1 MTPFLRK
8 LGPKIQFLRSFTNFF
23 WNYTGLQHKLLML
36 IESPNICDW
45 KSTKESKLGVVCGAK
60 FGTMWK
66 QRKTGISMGFLD
78 ILHEVYIYKH
88 EVVCRNTWVKIE
100 GWIS

>member
-1 MTPFLRK
+1 MICFSYFCQKSCFSFRAWPIMTPFLRK

-60 FGTMWK
+60 FGTM
-66 QRKTGISMGFLD
+66 
-78 ILHEVYIYKH
+78 
-88 EVVCRNTWVKIE
+88 
-100 GWIS
+100 

>member
-45 KSTKESKLGVVCGAK
+45 NGNQLKKVNWVSSVGQNLVQCEKTKKNWY
-60 FGTMWK
+60 FN
-66 QRKTGISMGFLD
+66 GF
-78 ILHEVYIYKH
+78 
-88 EVVCRNTWVKIE
+88 
-100 GWIS
+100 S